1 MNPRNTKSLYSD
13 VTTRIIAELEKGR
26 LPWVQPW
33 SAEHLSAPLGLPKNA
48 ATGRAYSGINILILW
63 DTDIKPSLGQ
73 ALGPLNARR
82 VSNGSACCSGEPILS
97 GDNDLGTVVVG

>member
-1 MNPRNTKSLYSD
+1 MKPRNKTSLYTD
-13 VTTRIIAELEKGR
+13 VTNRIIAELEEGR

-63 DTDIKPSLGQ
+63 GAVIEQGLVRAVPYQ
-73 ALGPLNARR
+73 R
-82 VSNGSACCSGEPILS
+82 
-97 GDNDLGTVVVG
+97 